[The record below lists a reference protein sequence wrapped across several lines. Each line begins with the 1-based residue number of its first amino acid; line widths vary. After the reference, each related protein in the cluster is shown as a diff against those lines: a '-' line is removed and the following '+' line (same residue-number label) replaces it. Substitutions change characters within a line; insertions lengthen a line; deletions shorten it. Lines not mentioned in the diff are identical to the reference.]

1 MRSRL
6 IGIIILSML
15 FASPADAKKKR
26 RHTQTR
32 QAAAKIQ
39 SVPNVDTTL
48 DDIADFDDNSR
59 GVKKLISEALAL
71 NELHLAYKFGSTD
84 PANNGMDCS
93 GTISYLLKQFQVN
106 DVPRQADQIYQWA
119 WKNGEFNAVNSHRF
133 NSFEFSKLKPGDLLF
148 WSGTYPV
155 KRDPAITH
163 VMLYLGKDKYNR
175 PLMFG
180 ANSGGTY
187 RGKPQRGVSV
197 FEFRMPPPNSK
208 VRFLG
213 YACIPHLTCDS

>member
-6 IGIIILSML
+6 ISLIILSVWL
-15 FASPADAKKKR
+15 ASPAMAKNKR
-26 RHTQTR
+26 NHSKAHRAASTQ
-32 QAAAKIQ
+32 A
-39 SVPNVDTTL
+39 VPRVATTPDDLVD
-48 DDIADFDDNSR
+48 FSRNSR
-59 GVKKLISEALAL
+59 DVKNLINEALNL
-71 NELHLAYKFGSTD
+71 NDQHLSYKFGSTD

-93 GTISYLLKQFQVN
+93 GTISYLLKQFSIN
-106 DVPRQADQIYQWA
+106 DVPRQADEIYQWA
-119 WKNGEFNAVNSHRF
+119 WKKGEFTAVNSRHF
-133 NSFEFSKLKPGDLLF
+133 GSFEFSKLKPGDLLF

-163 VMLYLGKDKYNR
+163 VMLYLGRDKQNR

-197 FEFRMPPPNSK
+197 FEFNMPSPNSK